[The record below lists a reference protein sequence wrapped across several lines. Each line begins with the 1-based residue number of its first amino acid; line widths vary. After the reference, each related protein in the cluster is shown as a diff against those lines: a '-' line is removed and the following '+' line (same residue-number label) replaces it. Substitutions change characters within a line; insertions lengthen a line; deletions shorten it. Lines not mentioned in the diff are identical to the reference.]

1 MSWPIKLASPFIF
14 IWLLSGFLLCAPAS
28 NADYIINGKSVNEE
42 YKQAVDMTNEGARLV
57 GENKLEE
64 GEAKLRAALKIAPD
78 IPAVYTNLGLCLMRK
93 NQFAEA
99 IPFLNKAIELDP
111 TVAAPWLNLCNVY
124 SVTGE
129 HDKAI
134 EAMKDFIKRFPND
147 DNASKIKQ
155 LIKIVQQQKRMASS
169 SANSLD
175 YFLEAT
181 GGTGVPHTW
190 SMRSMPIPVY
200 IGPGKGLQNYQ
211 DAYADEIKNAFRI
224 WQEATGNIIRFTFVN
239 SPGQADIE
247 VKWTDNRS
255 DMNNSVERGLT
266 STHYKNGFIYGA
278 KIKIITLPINQMTV
292 MSPMMMRTL
301 GLHEIGHA
309 LGISGHSPN
318 AKDIM
323 FALSSTTETE
333 PQLSRRDLRTI
344 GLLYPRV
351 GRAIFA
357 AEQETAQPPSSS
369 PPPSESQIDSSIEE
383 INGGQSWQESTP
395 FLPAEP
401 TATTNMT
408 DITNQP
414 NTNQLDSLPPLAPPI
429 SRPPMPR

>member
-1 MSWPIKLASPFIF
+1 MSRPIKLTNPFIF
-14 IWLLSGFLLCAPAS
+14 IWLLLCLFTFPPCGR
-28 NADYIINGKSVNEE
+28 ADYIINGKTVGQE
-42 YKQAVDMTNEGARLV
+42 YKQAVDMTNEGARLI

-64 GEAKLRAALKIAPD
+64 GESKLRAAIKMAPD
-78 IPAVYTNLGLCLMRK
+78 LPAAYTNLGLCLMRK
-93 NQFAEA
+93 NQFSEA
-99 IPFLNKAIELDP
+99 TQYLNKAVELDP

-134 EAMKDFIKRFPND
+134 EAMKDFVKRFPDD
-147 DNASKIKQ
+147 DNAGKIKQ
-155 LIKIVQQQKRMASS
+155 LIKIVQQQQKMSS
-169 SANSLD
+169 SSSSGSD

-181 GGTGVPHTW
+181 AGTGTPHIW
-190 SMRSMPIPVY
+190 SMRSMPIAVY
-200 IGPGKGLQNYQ
+200 IGSGRGLQNYQ

-224 WQEATGNIIRFTFVN
+224 WQEATHNIISFTFVD
-239 SPGQADIE
+239 SPGQANIE

-266 STHYKNGFIYGA
+266 STHFRNGFIYGA

-301 GLHEIGHA
+301 GVHEIGHA

-323 FALSSTTETE
+323 FALSSTTETA

-357 AEQETAQPPSSS
+357 AEQQEGLQDRQEERQEGQPTAINQIEATDHTPAAQPAAVQTEAM
-369 PPPSESQIDSSIEE
+369 PP
-383 INGGQSWQESTP
+383 
-395 FLPAEP
+395 F
-401 TATTNMT
+401 
-408 DITNQP
+408 
-414 NTNQLDSLPPLAPPI
+414 APPI
-429 SRPPMPR
+429 FRPGINR